1 MKFGGTSVAGAAR
14 MRGVADLVAGAAAAE
29 RVGVVA
35 SAVSGVTDLL
45 IQGLAHAAA
54 GRREE
59 AEAAATRFRDVHAG
73 IAEELAGELGEESSA
88 RLARRLSGLAAGW
101 RRSCAASRC
110 WATAHRGWR
119 HERSSS
125 AAREL
130 RPLAR
135 AFLVARSRE
144 PGARSPGVV
153 PASATRS
160 ARNPQPAAMK
170 QRLAHAAS
178 TGAGYSSARLLRR

>member
-1 MKFGGTSVAGAAR
+1 MRSYRPTFRVMKFGGTSVAGAAR

-73 IAEELAGELGEESSA
+73 IAEELAGELGAESSA
-88 RLARRLSGLAAGW
+88 RLARRLG
-101 RRSCAASRC
+101 
-110 WATAHRGWR
+110 HRLHDLTQLVHGIALF
-119 HERSSS
+119 EDK
-125 AAREL
+125 AAR
-130 RPLAR
+130 
-135 AFLVARSRE
+135 
-144 PGARSPGVV
+144 
-153 PASATRS
+153 
-160 ARNPQPAAMK
+160 
-170 QRLAHAAS
+170 
-178 TGAGYSSARLLRR
+178 